1 MISTLE
7 AHIALD
13 MLPECEQ
20 RLRGIL
26 ISAQNGEYAR
36 HAFWE
41 SVQDIL
47 TELYLCDPER
57 SLGEVAQQLPE

>member
-13 MLPECEQ
+13 KLRECEQ
-20 RLRGIL
+20 RLRAIL
-26 ISAQNGEYAR
+26 VSTQKGEYAR

-57 SLGEVAQQLPE
+57 PLTEVAKQLPE